1 MTHLALGRHRP
12 VFDLRQQ
19 RRLDPDSPVRDFLG
33 IGLRFPNQWLEPGL
47 QILRRCGVK
56 AVVDFAGVDQL
67 FALLPGEIKAVPLV
81 AVEREPGDG
90 KRLPLGTGLFYPIV
104 DTTRNVSAVADL
116 RDDALKASLAGVL
129 VHQSF
134 DGRGLGVAA
143 ASYEAVA
150 LELTKARPDMLIVAG
165 PDAGRAAQKAT
176 QRIPIVALADD
187 LLGSKLVASMPHPEG
202 NTTGV
207 AIFAFQLDVKRLEL
221 LHEALPQAR
230 RIAVFGD
237 HEPIRNIR
245 DLDNAARGFDVKINP
260 FSARLEEEV
269 IRAIAA
275 MKATPVEAVNLLASP
290 ILWGEFRSLIRD
302 RLDLHHLP
310 PFGSG
315 PKELRRA
322 A

>member
-1 MTHLALGRHRP
+1 MRRREFLRSLGGAAAVWPLAARAQEAGRHYRVAMLAP
-12 VFDLRQQ
+12 PGGESFVDE
-19 RRLDPDSPVRDFLG
+19 LG
-33 IGLRFPNQWLEPGL
+33 KAGFVEGGNLE
-47 QILRRCGVK
+47 IDR
-56 AVVDFAGVDQL
+56 
-67 FALLPGEIKAVPLV
+67 
-81 AVEREPGDG
+81 
-90 KRLPLGTGLFYPIV
+90 
-104 DTTRNVSAVADL
+104 
-116 RDDALKASLAGVL
+116 
-129 VHQSF
+129 
-134 DGRGLGVAA
+134 RGLGAAA

-245 DLDNAARGFDVKINP
+245 DLGNAARGFDVKIIP

-310 PFGSG
+310 AIWQWPEGAEAGGLIAYG
-315 PKELRRA
+315 PRLSAVFRQCARQVAKLLRGTKVVDVPVEQLTGFELIINLNTARTLGVEIPPALLARA
-322 A
+322 NTTIE

>member
-1 MTHLALGRHRP
+1 M
-12 VFDLRQQ
+12 
-19 RRLDPDSPVRDFLG
+19 
-33 IGLRFPNQWLEPGL
+33 
-47 QILRRCGVK
+47 
-56 AVVDFAGVDQL
+56 
-67 FALLPGEIKAVPLV
+67 
-81 AVEREPGDG
+81 
-90 KRLPLGTGLFYPIV
+90 
-104 DTTRNVSAVADL
+104 
-116 RDDALKASLAGVL
+116 
-129 VHQSF
+129 
-134 DGRGLGVAA
+134 
-143 ASYEAVA
+143 
-150 LELTKARPDMLIVAG
+150 
-165 PDAGRAAQKAT
+165 
-176 QRIPIVALADD
+176 
-187 LLGSKLVASMPHPEG
+187 
-202 NTTGV
+202 
-207 AIFAFQLDVKRLEL
+207 KRLEL

-237 HEPIRNIR
+237 HEPIRGI
-245 DLDNAARGFDVKINP
+245 DALKSAARAFGIEIIP